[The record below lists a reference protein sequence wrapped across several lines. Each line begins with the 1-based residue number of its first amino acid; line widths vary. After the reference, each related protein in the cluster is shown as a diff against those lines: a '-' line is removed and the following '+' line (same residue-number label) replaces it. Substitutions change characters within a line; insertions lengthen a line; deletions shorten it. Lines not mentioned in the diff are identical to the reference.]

1 MSQHRIIYIISL
13 SGEEACRRKR
23 RKRATMWP
31 LVATEHGCD
40 MLQPHTLSL
49 RCSSAGSRAA
59 RPPFVLGGE
68 AQPGWSTG
76 GQFGGAWRS
85 QSASAAATGTRPPR
99 GARPESSPLPQAH
112 RRYRKLA
119 PSRRAPPSSGAAVS
133 FQIWG
138 CCTRRLAAAA
148 QPRSGPAA
156 ASKIRF
162 AYTAPGGPREHAG
175 CALGLVTLHGSDR

>member
-1 MSQHRIIYIISL
+1 MSPPNTAVTCSTQLH
-13 SGEEACRRKR
+13 
-23 RKRATMWP
+23 
-31 LVATEHGCD
+31 
-40 MLQPHTLSL
+40 PHTFSL
-49 RCSSAGSRAA
+49 RGPNAGSRAA

-85 QSASAAATGTRPPR
+85 QSACAAATGTRPPR

-119 PSRRAPPSSGAAVS
+119 PSRRAAPCGGAAVS

-138 CCTRRLAAAA
+138 CCKRRLAAAA

-162 AYTAPGGPREHAG
+162 AYTAPGGPLEHAG
-175 CALGLVTLHGSDR
+175 GALGLVTLHGSDR